1 MVKRELKF
9 KEQMKEA
16 WEYLKL
22 SKKYIYAITIA
33 FVLSVIIGFVFPERF
48 EIFDRLFS
56 ELAQVARGLNWIEM
70 IFFILQNNII
80 ACFLGLL
87 FGVILGIFPLYSIIF
102 NGLGIG
108 YILQKVFLISGLSD
122 FWMLFPHGIF
132 ELPAVFISLGM
143 GLRLGLLLLKGMK
156 EFKSGFYKSIN
167 SFLMIVL
174 PLLILAAIIEGTL
187 MALYK

>member
-1 MVKRELKF
+1 MKNKALKF
-9 KEQMKEA
+9 KGQMKEA
-16 WEYLKL
+16 WDYLKL
-22 SKKYIYAITIA
+22 SKKYIYVILVA

-48 EIFDRLFS
+48 EIFDKLFS
-56 ELAQVARGLNWIEM
+56 ELAQEARGLNWIEM
-70 IFFILQNNII
+70 IFFILQNNIV
-80 ACFLGLL
+80 ACFFGLL
-87 FGVILGIFPLYSIIF
+87 FGVVFGIFPLYSIIF

-108 YILQKVFLISGLSD
+108 YILNKVFQVSGMSD

-132 ELPAVFISLGM
+132 ELPAVFISMGM
-143 GLRLGLLLLKGMK
+143 GLRLGLLLLKGRE